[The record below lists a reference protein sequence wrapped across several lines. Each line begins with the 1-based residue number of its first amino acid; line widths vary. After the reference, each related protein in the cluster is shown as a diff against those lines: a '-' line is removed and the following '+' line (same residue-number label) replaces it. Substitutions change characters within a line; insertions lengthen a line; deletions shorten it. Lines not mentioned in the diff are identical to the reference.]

1 MTNFRRIAT
10 LATEI
15 ANKQDQVKE
24 MQAAWNS
31 DTDPCEAAMSDP
43 SDQYVLGCEIDE
55 LIDEL
60 KDELGC

>member
-1 MTNFRRIAT
+1 MTNFRRVAE

-15 ANKQDQVKE
+15 ANKQDAAKL

-31 DTDPCEAAMSDP
+31 DADPCEAAMSDP
-43 SDQYVLGCEIDE
+43 SDQYVLGSEIDE